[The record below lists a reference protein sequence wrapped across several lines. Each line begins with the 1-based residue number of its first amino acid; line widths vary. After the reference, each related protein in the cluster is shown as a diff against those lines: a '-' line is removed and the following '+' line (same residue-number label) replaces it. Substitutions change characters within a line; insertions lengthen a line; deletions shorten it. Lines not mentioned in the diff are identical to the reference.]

1 MKEVLDMNKKND
13 RNTNDRIQAA
23 KTGYIVMS
31 LLLCALG
38 IVLIAVPGLSALV
51 ICRVGGAILVLFGIV
66 KIVGYFSKDLYRLA
80 FQYDLAFGILLIA
93 LGMILIFRSNIML
106 NIVCIFLGIS
116 ILTDALLK
124 IQIAIDSKAFG
135 INRWWMIL
143 TAAVLTG
150 IIGFLLVLRPLESMQ
165 AMMMLL
171 GLSLLTEGILNLIT
185 ILSVVK
191 IIRDQT
197 TVISDAEYTEIGMK
211 PLF

>member
-1 MKEVLDMNKKND
+1 MNKKND